1 MKTLEIAVII
11 SRYSTASSSLLAVYG
26 VIRAT
31 TFFLSVALSEVGQI
45 DKLPRATD
53 RVTRDGDI
61 MQQALGYSKTHK
73 FTCEC
78 TQDDSILGSFA
89 SHLLSSRFSGQ

>member
-1 MKTLEIAVII
+1 MQSENTKNFLQNSTLSHRVSHSRITQIHPFPTKALEIAVII

-45 DKLPRATD
+45 DKRPRAMC
-53 RVTRDGDI
+53 RGCTRWGHHATGI
-61 MQQALGYSKTHK
+61 R
-73 FTCEC
+73 
-78 TQDDSILGSFA
+78 IL
-89 SHLLSSRFSGQ
+89 